1 MNPGLLP
8 LLVALPLMLA
18 ALTLLMWRWVP
29 AQRGVLFLSPAIGLG
44 AGMWLLATHAQ
55 EPAIAHAVGS
65 FLPGVAIVFVSDS
78 LTALLL
84 VVTSA
89 ITMVAS
95 AFLVATGE
103 DRYRF
108 VIPLVVML
116 GAGVNGILLTGDLFN
131 LFVFVEVMLMP
142 SYALIAVTGT
152 WRRLGIGRMF
162 IIVNIVASTI
172 LVIGVGLVYG
182 VTGTVNLAML
192 RGVGADDPR
201 AALAIGVVLLALL
214 VKGGVVPAHG
224 WLVRGYPGTS
234 AGIMGLFSAL
244 HTKMGLYAVYRI
256 YATVFEGT
264 APYGPVLL
272 AIVVLTVVLGAVGTF
287 FERRI
292 RGALAFQM
300 VTGVGQILIG
310 LVVFT
315 QFSIAAG
322 LFYMVHHM
330 ITMGGLIMA
339 AGAIEETY
347 GSGRFDRLSGLMK
360 RERLVAALMALGL
373 LSLVGLPPTSGLWGK
388 VMVLGSAATEP
399 QWRAWLLL
407 GSVALAS
414 IASLLALAHLWREV
428 FWGPPIREYLP
439 DDPIT
444 YRGRRTRLTE
454 ETRIPRRLIAPS
466 LVMIG
471 GSVVL
476 FVTVGFVWPFF
487 QRAASALVGLDP
499 YVEAVLRG

>member
-1 MNPGLLP
+1 MNPVLLP
-8 LLVALPLMLA
+8 LLVAFPLI
-18 ALTLLMWRWVP
+18 LTAVTVLWRGTAV
-29 AQRGVLFLSPAIGLG
+29 QRIALFLAPAVSLTFGI
-44 AGMWLLATHAQ
+44 WLLVTHAQ

-65 FLPGVAIVFVSDS
+65 FLPGIAIVFVSDS
-78 LTALLL
+78 LSALLL
-84 VVTSA
+84 VVTA
-89 ITMVAS
+89 TITLVAC

-108 VIPLVVML
+108 VVPLVTML

-142 SYALIAVTGT
+142 SYALIALTGT

-172 LVIGVGLVYG
+172 LVIGVGFVYG
-182 VTGTVNLAML
+182 ATGTVNLAML
-192 RGVGADDPR
+192 RGSGATNPQV
-201 AALAIGVVLLALL
+201 ALAISVVLLALL
-214 VKGGVVPAHG
+214 VKGGAVPAHG

-234 AGIMGLFSAL
+234 AAIMGLFSAL
-244 HTKMGLYAVYRI
+244 HTKMGLYAVYRV
-256 YATVFEGT
+256 YATVFDGVET
-264 APYGPVLL
+264 YSPILL
-272 AIVVLTVVLGAVGTF
+272 GIVVLTIIFGALGTF
-287 FERRI
+287 GERRM

-360 RERLVAALMALGL
+360 RERVIAVLMALGL
-373 LSLVGLPPTSGLWGK
+373 LSLAGLPPTSGLWGK
-388 VMVLGSAATEP
+388 VLLLGSATTGP
-399 QWRAWLLL
+399 DWRVLLLL
-407 GSVALAS
+407 GSVAFAS
-414 IASLLALAHLWREV
+414 IASLLALQHFWREV

-444 YRGRRTRLTE
+444 HRGRRARITDD
-454 ETRIPRRLIAPS
+454 TRIARRLIAPPF
-466 LVMIG
+466 VMIL
-471 GSVVL
+471 GSVIL
-476 FVTVGFVWPFF
+476 FAAVGFVWPLF
-487 QRAASALVGLDP
+487 QRAATALVVLDP
-499 YVEAVLRG
+499 YVEAVIGG

>member
-1 MNPGLLP
+1 MNPILLP
-8 LLVALPLMLA
+8 LLVAIPLMMA
-18 ALTLLMWRWVP
+18 ALTLLWRTVP
-29 AQRGVLFLSPAIGLG
+29 AQRIVLFLSPVLSLASGV
-44 AGMWLLATHAQ
+44 WLLVTHAQ
-55 EPAIAHAVGS
+55 EPVISHAVGS
-65 FLPGVAIVFVSDS
+65 FLPGIAIVFVSDS
-78 LTALLL
+78 LTALLI
-84 VVTSA
+84 VVTAA

-95 AFLVATGE
+95 AFLVATKE

-108 VIPLVVML
+108 VVPMVVMV

-162 IIVNIVASTI
+162 IIVNILASTI
-172 LVIGVGLVYG
+172 LVIGVGFVYG

-192 RGVGADDPR
+192 RGVAAENPQ
-201 AALAIGVVLLALL
+201 AALAISVVLLALL
-214 VKGGVVPAHG
+214 VKGGAVPAHG

-234 AGIMGLFSAL
+234 AGIMGLFSAI

-256 YATVFEGT
+256 YSTVFDGA

-272 AIVVLTVVLGAVGTF
+272 AIVVLTVVLGALGTF
-287 FERRI
+287 GERRM
-292 RGALAFQM
+292 RGVLAFQM

-339 AGAIEETY
+339 TGAIEETY

-360 RERLVAALMALGL
+360 RERVIAALMALGL

-388 VMVLGSAATEP
+388 VMLLSSAADGP
-399 QWRAWLLL
+399 AWRTWLLL
-407 GSVALAS
+407 GSVAVAS
-414 IASLLALAHLWREV
+414 IASLLALQHFWREI
-428 FWGPPIREYLP
+428 FWGPPIREFLP
-439 DDPIT
+439 DDPVT
-444 YRGRRTRLTE
+444 HRGRRTLITE
-454 ETRIPRRLIAPS
+454 ETRVPRRLIAPP
-466 LVMIG
+466 LIMIS
-471 GSVVL
+471 GSVLL
-476 FVTVGFVWPFF
+476 FLTVGLVWPLF
-487 QRAASALVGLDP
+487 QRAATALVNLDP
-499 YVEAVLRG
+499 YVEAVMNG

>member
-1 MNPGLLP
+1 MNPVLLP
-8 LLVALPLMLA
+8 LLVAFPLILTAVTVLWRLA
-18 ALTLLMWRWVP
+18 AVQRIALFLAPAVSLTFGIWLLM
-29 AQRGVLFLSPAIGLG
+29 
-44 AGMWLLATHAQ
+44 THAQ

-65 FLPGVAIVFVSDS
+65 FLPGIAIVFVSDS
-78 LTALLL
+78 LSALLL
-84 VVTSA
+84 VVTA
-89 ITMVAS
+89 TITLVAC

-103 DRYRF
+103 ARYRF
-108 VIPLVVML
+108 VVPLVIML

-142 SYALIAVTGT
+142 SYALIALTGT

-162 IIVNIVASTI
+162 IVVNLVASTI
-172 LVIGVGLVYG
+172 LVIGVGFVYG
-182 VTGTVNLAML
+182 ATGTVNLAML
-192 RGVGADDPR
+192 RGLGATNPQV
-201 AALAIGVVLLALL
+201 ALAISVVLLALL
-214 VKGGVVPAHG
+214 VKGGAVPAHG

-234 AGIMGLFSAL
+234 AAIMGLFSAL
-244 HTKMGLYAVYRI
+244 HTKMGLYAAYRV
-256 YATVFEGT
+256 YATVFDGVDT
-264 APYGPVLL
+264 YSPILL
-272 AIVVLTVVLGAVGTF
+272 GIVVLTIIIGALGTF
-287 FERRI
+287 GERRM

-347 GSGRFDRLSGLMK
+347 GSGRFDRLSGLMR
-360 RERLVAALMALGL
+360 REPLIAVLMALGL

-388 VMVLGSAATEP
+388 VLLLGSATTGPE
-399 QWRAWLLL
+399 WRVLLLL
-407 GSVALAS
+407 GSVAFAS
-414 IASLLALAHLWREV
+414 IASLLALQHLWREV

-444 YRGRRTRLTE
+444 HRGRRSRITDD
-454 ETRIPRRLIAPS
+454 TRIARRLIAPP
-466 LVMIG
+466 LVMIL
-471 GSVVL
+471 GSMIL
-476 FVTVGFVWPFF
+476 FATVGLVWPLFL
-487 QRAASALVGLDP
+487 RAATALVVLDP
-499 YVEAVLRG
+499 YVEAVFGG

>member
-1 MNPGLLP
+1 MNPVLLP
-8 LLVALPLMLA
+8 LLVAIPLMLA
-18 ALTLLMWRWVP
+18 AVTLLWRTIP
-29 AQRGVLFLSPAIGLG
+29 AQRTVLFLSPALSLA
-44 AGMWLLATHAQ
+44 AGVWLLVTHVQ
-55 EPAIAHAVGS
+55 NPAISHAVGS
-65 FLPGVAIVFVSDS
+65 FLPGIAIVFVSDS
-78 LTALLL
+78 LTALLM
-84 VVTSA
+84 VVTAA
-89 ITMVAS
+89 ITIVAS
-95 AFLVATGE
+95 SFLVATRE
-103 DRYRF
+103 DRFRF
-108 VIPLVVML
+108 VVPMVVMV

-172 LVIGVGLVYG
+172 LVMGVGFVYG

-192 RGVGADDPR
+192 RGIGAENPQ
-201 AALAIGVVLLALL
+201 AALAISVVLLALL

-234 AGIMGLFSAL
+234 AGVMGLFSAI

-256 YATVFEGT
+256 YATVFDGA

-272 AIVVLTVVLGAVGTF
+272 AIVVLTVVLGALGTF
-287 FERRI
+287 GERRM
-292 RGALAFQM
+292 RGVLAFQM

-339 AGAIEETY
+339 AGAIEDAY

-360 RERLVAALMALGL
+360 RERVIAALMALGL

-388 VMVLGSAATEP
+388 VMLLSSAADGPE
-399 QWRAWLLL
+399 WRTWLLL

-414 IASLLALAHLWREV
+414 IASLLALQHFWREI
-428 FWGPPIREYLP
+428 FWGPPIREFLP
-439 DDPIT
+439 DDPVT
-444 YRGRRTRLTE
+444 HRGRRTRITDD
-454 ETRIPRRLIAPS
+454 TRIPRRLIAPP
-466 LVMIG
+466 LIMISS
-471 GSVVL
+471 SVVMFL
-476 FVTVGFVWPFF
+476 LVGIVWPLF
-487 QRAASALVGLDP
+487 QRAATALMNLDP
-499 YVEAVLRG
+499 YVEAVMNG

>member
-1 MNPGLLP
+1 MIPALLP
-8 LLVALPLMLA
+8 LLVAIPLMLA
-18 ALTLLMWRWVP
+18 AVTLLWRTVP
-29 AQRGVLFLSPAIGLG
+29 AQRTVLFLSPALSLT
-44 AGMWLLATHAQ
+44 AGVWLLMTHVQ
-55 EPAIAHAVGS
+55 EPAISHAVGS
-65 FLPGVAIVFVSDS
+65 FLPGIAIVFVSDS
-78 LTALLL
+78 LSALLMA
-84 VVTSA
+84 VTAA
-89 ITMVAS
+89 ITIVAS
-95 AFLVATGE
+95 LFLVATKE
-103 DRYRF
+103 DRFRF
-108 VIPLVVML
+108 VVPMVVMV

-162 IIVNIVASTI
+162 ILVNIVASTI
-172 LVIGVGLVYG
+172 LVIGVGFVYG

-192 RGVGADDPR
+192 RGVGADNPQ
-201 AALAIGVVLLALL
+201 AALAISVVLLALL

-234 AGIMGLFSAL
+234 AGIMGLFSAI

-256 YATVFEGT
+256 YATVFDGAT
-264 APYGPVLL
+264 QYSPILL
-272 AIVVLTVVLGAVGTF
+272 AIVVLTVVMGALGTF
-287 FERRI
+287 AERRM
-292 RGALAFQM
+292 RGVLAFQM

-360 RERLVAALMALGL
+360 RERVIATLMALGL

-388 VMVLGSAATEP
+388 VMLLSSAADGP
-399 QWRAWLLL
+399 QWRTWVLL

-414 IASLLALAHLWREV
+414 VASLLALQHFWREV
-428 FWGPPIREYLP
+428 FWGKPIREFLP

-444 YRGRRTRLTE
+444 HRGRRTRITDD
-454 ETRIPRRLIAPS
+454 TRIPARLIAPPMI
-466 LVMIG
+466 MIG
-471 GSVVL
+471 GSVLL
-476 FVTVGFVWPFF
+476 FLTVGLVWPLFE
-487 QRAASALVGLDP
+487 RAATALLDLGP
-499 YVEAVLRG
+499 YVEAVMNG

>member
-1 MNPGLLP
+1 MNPALLP
-8 LLVALPLMLA
+8 LLVAVPLMLA
-18 ALTLLMWRWVP
+18 ALTLLWRTVRV
-29 AQRGVLFLSPAIGLG
+29 QRIVLFLSPALSLS
-44 AGMWLLATHAQ
+44 AGVWLLVTHVQ
-55 EPAIAHAVGS
+55 EPAIAHALGS
-65 FLPGVAIVFVSDS
+65 FTPGIAIVFVSDS
-78 LTALLL
+78 LSALLI

-95 AFLVATGE
+95 SFLVATRE

-108 VIPLVVML
+108 VVPLVVML

-172 LVIGVGLVYG
+172 LVIGVGFVYG

-192 RGVGADDPR
+192 RGVGAENPQ

-214 VKGGVVPAHG
+214 VKGGVMPAHG

-256 YATVFEGT
+256 YATVFDGA
-264 APYGPVLL
+264 APYSGVLL
-272 AIVVLTVVLGAVGTF
+272 AVVVVTVVLGAIGTF
-287 FERRI
+287 GERRM

-300 VTGVGQILIG
+300 ITGVGQILIG

-315 QFSIAAG
+315 QFSVAAG

-360 RERLVAALMALGL
+360 RERVIASLMALGL

-388 VMVLGSAATEP
+388 VLLLGSATGGP
-399 QWRAWLLL
+399 AWQTALLL
-407 GSVALAS
+407 GSVAVAS
-414 IASLLALAHLWREV
+414 IASLLALQHFWREV
-428 FWGPPIREYLP
+428 FWGPPIREFLP
-439 DDPIT
+439 DDPLT
-444 YRGRRTRLTE
+444 HRGRRTRITD
-454 ETRIPRRLIAPS
+454 ETRIPRKLIAPS
-466 LVMIG
+466 FVMIS
-471 GSVVL
+471 GSVLL
-476 FVTVGFVWPFF
+476 FLTVGLVWPLF
-487 QRAASALVGLDP
+487 QRAAEALVNLDL
-499 YVEAVLRG
+499 YVGAVSGG

>member
-1 MNPGLLP
+1 MNPALLP
-8 LLVALPLMLA
+8 LLVAVPLMLA
-18 ALTLLMWRWVP
+18 ALTLLWRTVVV
-29 AQRGVLFLSPAIGLG
+29 QRIILFLSPALSLA
-44 AGMWLLATHAQ
+44 AGVWLLATHVQ

-65 FLPGVAIVFVSDS
+65 FLPGIAIVFVSDS
-78 LTALLL
+78 LSALLL
-84 VVTSA
+84 VIASA
-89 ITMVAS
+89 ITIVAS
-95 AFLVATGE
+95 AFLVATRE
-103 DRYRF
+103 DQYRF
-108 VIPLVVML
+108 VVPLVVML

-172 LVIGVGLVYG
+172 LVMGVGFVYG

-192 RGVGADDPR
+192 RGVGADNPQ

-256 YATVFEGT
+256 YATVFDGV
-264 APYGPVLL
+264 APYSGVLL
-272 AIVVLTVVLGAVGTF
+272 TIVVLTVVLGALGTF
-287 FERRI
+287 GERRM

-330 ITMGGLIMA
+330 ITMGGLIMS

-360 RERLVAALMALGL
+360 RERVIAVLMALGL

-388 VMVLGSAATEP
+388 ILLVSSATTGP
-399 QWRAWLLL
+399 LWRTGLLL
-407 GSVALAS
+407 GCVALAS
-414 IASLLALAHLWREV
+414 IISLLALQRFWREV
-428 FWGPPIREYLP
+428 FWGPPIREFLP
-439 DDPIT
+439 DDPVT
-444 YRGRRTRLTE
+444 HRGRRTRLTD
-454 ETRIPRRLIAPS
+454 ETRISRWLLAPP
-466 LVMIG
+466 LVMIS

-476 FVTVGFVWPFF
+476 FVTVGLVWPFF
-487 QRAASALVGLDP
+487 QRAAAALVHLDP
-499 YVEAVLRG
+499 YVEAVFGG

>member
-1 MNPGLLP
+1 MNPALLP
-8 LLVALPLMLA
+8 LLVVVPLLLTA
-18 ALTLLMWRWVP
+18 VTLLWRTVR
-29 AQRGVLFLSPAIGLG
+29 AQRSMLMLSPALSLA
-44 AGMWLLATHAQ
+44 AGVWLLATHVR

-65 FLPGVAIVFVSDS
+65 LLPGIGIVFVSDS
-78 LTALLL
+78 LTALLMI
-84 VVTSA
+84 VTAA

-95 AFLVATGE
+95 AFLIATGE

-108 VIPLVVML
+108 VVPLVIML

-142 SYALIAVTGT
+142 SYALIALTGT

-172 LVIGVGLVYG
+172 LVIGVGFVYG

-192 RGVGADDPR
+192 RGVGAENPQ

-256 YATVFEGT
+256 YATVFDGA
-264 APYGPVLL
+264 APYGWVLL
-272 AIVVLTVVLGAVGTF
+272 TIVVLTVLVGAVGTF
-287 FERRI
+287 GERRM

-315 QFSIAAG
+315 QFSVAAG

-330 ITMGGLIMA
+330 ITMAGLIMA

-360 RERLVAALMALGL
+360 RERIIATLMALGF

-388 VMVLGSAATEP
+388 IMLLGSAATGP
-399 QWRAWLLL
+399 TWRMWLLL

-414 IASLLALAHLWREV
+414 VVSLLALQRFWREV
-428 FWGPPIREYLP
+428 FWGPPIREFLP
-439 DDPIT
+439 DDPLT
-444 YRGRRTRLTE
+444 HRGRRTRITD
-454 ETRIPRRLIAPS
+454 ETRIPGRLITPS
-466 LVMIG
+466 LIMIG
-471 GSVVL
+471 GSVML
-476 FVTVGFVWPFF
+476 FPTVGLVWPFF
-487 QRAASALVGLDP
+487 QRAALALVSLDP
-499 YVEAVLRG
+499 YVEAVLGG

>member
-1 MNPGLLP
+1 MNPALLP
-8 LLVALPLMLA
+8 LLVAVPLVLA
-18 ALTLLMWRWVP
+18 AVTLLWRAVP
-29 AQRGVLFLSPAIGLG
+29 VQRSVLFLSPAFSLAIGI
-44 AGMWLLATHAQ
+44 WLLLTHTQ
-55 EPAIAHAVGS
+55 EPVIAHAVGS
-65 FLPGVAIVFVSDS
+65 FLPGIAIVFVSDS
-78 LTALLL
+78 LSALLL

-89 ITMVAS
+89 ITLVAS

-108 VIPLVVML
+108 MVPLVVML
-116 GAGVNGILLTGDLFN
+116 GAGVNGILSTGDLFN

-162 IIVNIVASTI
+162 IIVNIVASTV
-172 LVIGVGLVYG
+172 LVIGVGFVYG

-192 RGVGADDPR
+192 RGVGAENPQ
-201 AALAIGVVLLALL
+201 AALAVGVVLLALL

-244 HTKMGLYAVYRI
+244 HTKMGLYAVYRV
-256 YATVFEGT
+256 YATVFDGA

-272 AIVVLTVVLGAVGTF
+272 VIVVLTVILGALGTF
-287 FERRI
+287 AEKSM

-347 GSGRFDRLSGLMK
+347 GSGRFDRLSGLMG
-360 RERLVAALMALGL
+360 RERIITTMMALGL

-388 VMVLGSAATEP
+388 VMLLGSAAEGP
-399 QWRAWLLL
+399 EWRTWLLL
-407 GSVALAS
+407 GAVALAS
-414 IASLLALAHLWREV
+414 ITSLLALQHFWREV

-444 YRGRRTRLTE
+444 HRGRPIRITDDLHIPARLV
-454 ETRIPRRLIAPS
+454 APS
-466 LVMIG
+466 VLMIG
-471 GSVVL
+471 GSVAL
-476 FVTVGFVWPFF
+476 FVFAGQVWPLFE
-487 QRAASALVGLDP
+487 RAASALVQLDP
-499 YVEAVLRG
+499 YVAAVFAG

>member
-1 MNPGLLP
+1 MNPALLP
-8 LLVALPLMLA
+8 LLVAVPLMLA
-18 ALTLLMWRWVP
+18 ALTLLWRTVR
-29 AQRGVLFLSPAIGLG
+29 AQRSVLFLSPAISLA
-44 AGMWLLATHAQ
+44 AGVWLLVSHVQ
-55 EPAIAHAVGS
+55 EPVISHAVGS
-65 FLPGVAIVFVSDS
+65 FLPGIAIVFVSDS
-78 LTALLL
+78 LSALLL

-89 ITMVAS
+89 ITAVAS

-108 VIPLVVML
+108 VVPLVVML

-142 SYALIAVTGT
+142 SYALIALTGT

-172 LVIGVGLVYG
+172 LVIGVGFVYG

-192 RGVGADDPR
+192 RGVGASNPQ
-201 AALAIGVVLLALL
+201 AALAIGVILLALL
-214 VKGGVVPAHG
+214 VKGGVVPTHG

-256 YATVFEGT
+256 YATVFDGA

-272 AIVVLTVVLGAVGTF
+272 AIVVLTVVLGALGTF
-287 FERRI
+287 GERRM

-300 VTGVGQILIG
+300 ITGVGQILIG

-360 RERLVAALMALGL
+360 RERVVASLMALGF

-388 VMVLGSAATEP
+388 IFLLSSATTGPE
-399 QWRAWLLL
+399 WRTWLLL

-414 IASLLALAHLWREV
+414 IASLLALQYFWREV

-439 DDPIT
+439 DDPVT
-444 YRGRRTRLTE
+444 HRGRRTRLTD

-466 LVMIG
+466 FVMIS
-471 GSVVL
+471 GSVML
-476 FVTVGFVWPFF
+476 FLTVGMVWPLF
-487 QRAASALVGLDP
+487 QRAASALVNLDP
-499 YVEAVLRG
+499 YVEAVFNG

>member
-1 MNPGLLP
+1 MSASLLP
-8 LLVALPLMLA
+8 LLVAVPLVLA
-18 ALTLLMWRWVP
+18 ALTLLWRAV
-29 AQRGVLFLSPAIGLG
+29 AVQRFVLFLSPVLTGSFGIWML
-44 AGMWLLATHAQ
+44 TVHAQ
-55 EPAIAHAVGS
+55 EPVVAHAVGS
-65 FLPGVAIVFVSDS
+65 FIPGIAIVFVSDTLS
-78 LTALLL
+78 ALLL
-84 VVTSA
+84 VVTSV
-89 ITMVAS
+89 ITIVAS
-95 AFLVATGE
+95 GFLVATGE

-108 VIPLVVML
+108 MTPLVIML
-116 GAGVNGILLTGDLFN
+116 GAGVNGILHTGDLFN

-142 SYALIAVTGT
+142 SYALIAITGT

-172 LVIGVGLVYG
+172 LVIGVGFVYG

-192 RGVGADDPR
+192 RGVAAENPQ

-224 WLVRGYPGTS
+224 WLVRAYPGTS

-244 HTKMGLYAVYRI
+244 HTKMGLYAVYRV
-256 YATVFEGT
+256 YSTVFDGA
-264 APYGPVLL
+264 APYAPVLL
-272 AIVVLTVVLGAVGTF
+272 VIVLMTVVFGAIGTF
-287 FERRI
+287 SEKRI

-315 QFSIAAG
+315 QFSVAAG

-330 ITMGGLIMA
+330 VTMGGLIMTT
-339 AGAIEETY
+339 GALEETY
-347 GSGRFDRLSGLMK
+347 GSGRFDRLSGLAG
-360 RERLVAALMALGL
+360 REKLVATLMALGL

-388 VMVLGSAATEP
+388 VMLLSSAAEGP
-399 QWRAWLLL
+399 EWRTWLLM

-414 IASLLALAHLWREV
+414 IASLMALQHLWREV

-444 YRGRRTRLTE
+444 HRGRAIRLTDD
-454 ETRIPRRLIAPS
+454 TRVPFRLILPG

-471 GSVVL
+471 TSVAL
-476 FVTVGFVWPFF
+476 FLTVGLVWPVF
-487 QRAASALVGLDP
+487 QRAATALTQLDP
-499 YVEAVLRG
+499 YVEAVLGG

>member
-1 MNPGLLP
+1 MNPALLP
-8 LLVALPLMLA
+8 LLVAVPLLLA
-18 ALTLLMWRWVP
+18 ALTLLWRAV
-29 AQRGVLFLSPAIGLG
+29 AVQRSVLFLSPALSLA
-44 AGMWLLATHAQ
+44 AGVWLLMTHTQ
-55 EPAIAHAVGS
+55 EPAISHAVGS
-65 FLPGVAIVFVSDS
+65 FLPGIAIVFVSDS
-78 LTALLL
+78 LSALLL

-89 ITMVAS
+89 ITLVAS
-95 AFLVATGE
+95 AFLVATRE

-108 VIPLVVML
+108 MVPLIVML
-116 GAGVNGILLTGDLFN
+116 GAGVNGILSTGDLFN

-172 LVIGVGLVYG
+172 LVIGVGFVYG

-192 RGVGADDPR
+192 RGVGAENPQ

-244 HTKMGLYAVYRI
+244 HTKMGLYAVYRV
-256 YATVFEGT
+256 YATVFDGA
-264 APYGPVLL
+264 APYDSALL
-272 AIVVLTVVLGAVGTF
+272 AIVVLTVILGALGTF
-287 FERRI
+287 AEKTM

-347 GSGRFDRLSGLMK
+347 GSGRFDRLSGLMG
-360 RERLVAALMALGL
+360 RERIVTVAMALGL

-388 VMVLGSAATEP
+388 VMLLSSAATGPE
-399 QWRAWLLL
+399 WRTWLLL
-407 GSVALAS
+407 GAVALAS
-414 IASLLALAHLWREV
+414 IASLLALQYFWREV

-444 YRGRRTRLTE
+444 HRGHPIRITDDLRISGRLM
-454 ETRIPRRLIAPS
+454 APS

-471 GSVVL
+471 GSVLL
-476 FVTVGFVWPFF
+476 FVTLGWIWPLFE
-487 QRAASALVGLDP
+487 RAASALVDLDP
-499 YVEAVLRG
+499 YVAAVLGG